1 MSALVRP
8 QTHEYRAFR
17 GVDFSSRPDEVLLY
31 RSPDSLNMW
40 KNYKSS
46 NSGSVETRPDL
57 ELIKEY
63 DDTIYGIY
71 FYEINKVKHRIV
83 HSGTKL
89 YDDDTVKY
97 SSMAEHKSVF
107 FVFNNILYI
116 KDGSKYL
123 QYDGTTVSEVVGYI
137 PTTTISKAPE
147 GGGTIYEDVNLLTNI
162 RKNSFVADSEMEYVK
177 TEDTTVVSGKD
188 YYQAVTIE
196 KQTYYELVENPTGNP
211 KTNNYYEYVVSSK
224 NSKEYYLDTQNI
236 DSDYVPKVWVNEIEK
251 EITTDFTVDYEAGK
265 ITFVN
270 PVDFPLTDGQDNVI
284 IQFRKSTNKDGETLK
299 NREIIEKCTM
309 ATIFDTRVFF
319 SGNPDKPNMLWHC
332 SLNDPSYCS
341 DYDYYTEGVDD
352 ASIKSVV
359 AGNNAL
365 WVIKEPNNNDTTIF
379 YHNPVIDENYG
390 KIYSPTHSSISTGC
404 VGTGINFNDDICFF
418 SDRGMEGI
426 SGDVTTEQVI
436 AHRSTLVDSKLL
448 NTDGYK
454 DMLLEE
460 WEGYLLVIIKNKV
473 FLADSR
479 AISQVGNNPQY
490 EWFYWEFD
498 NEITSTRVKDGVLYL
513 CSDKKVYSLTKT
525 DTNIIS
531 YWCTIADEFNAP
543 QYQKTTNKRGC
554 VADLDGSVINI
565 YAKADNKKFEKI
577 DTYKNVKG
585 YIVPRM
591 KVKKW
596 KSLQLKFESYKP
608 FSLCSCTLE
617 CYVGSYIKR

>member
-1 MSALVRP
+1 MSTLVRP

-89 YDDDTVKY
+89 YDDDNEIY
-97 SSMAEHKSVF
+97 SNMAEHKTVF

-116 KDGSKYL
+116 KDSNKYL
-123 QYDGTTVSEVVGYI
+123 QYNGTNISEVEGYI

-147 GGGTIYEDVNLLTNI
+147 GGGIIHEDVNLLTDL
-162 RKNSFVADSEMEYVK
+162 RKNSFVADGEA
-177 TEDTTVVSGKD
+177 T
-188 YYQAVTIE
+188 
-196 KQTYYELVENPTGNP
+196 
-211 KTNNYYEYVVSSK
+211 
-224 NSKEYYLDTQNI
+224 EYYLDAKNI
-236 DSDYVPKVWVNEIEK
+236 DSNYTPRVWIDDVEK
-251 EITTDFTVDYEAGK
+251 TYNTDFTFDAAEGK
-265 ITFVN
+265 ITFTTAPTV
-270 PVDFPLTDGQDNVI
+270 PLTDGQDNVVV
-284 IQFRKSTNKDGETLK
+284 QFRKTTN
-299 NREIIEKCTM
+299 NRSIIEKCTM

-319 SGNPDKPNMLWHC
+319 SGNPDKPNMLYHS

-352 ASIKSVV
+352 ASIRAIV

-365 WVIKEPNNNDTTIF
+365 WVLKEPNNNDTTIF
-379 YHNPVIDENYG
+379 YHNPVNDENYG
-390 KIYSPTHSSISTGC
+390 KIYAPTHSSISTGC
-404 VGTGINFNDDICFF
+404 VGAGINFNDDICFF

-448 NTDGYK
+448 NADGYK

-479 AISQVGNNPQY
+479 AISQVGNSPQY

-554 VADLDGSVINI
+554 VADLDGSVVNI

-591 KVKKW
+591 KIKKW